1 MAIATR
7 DWEEAVEQIEKGE
20 LQPSFVCLR
29 DTADC
34 TGEELLKIAAPNA
47 SALTLL
53 TTRMKHL
60 RPTLITSLA
69 ADLAYPDIRK
79 SETIRLIHLLV
90 RLGQGQKA
98 RDSFLGARKESMLH
112 LVRAIRAEGDISLY
126 ISELAVVCFTVIRNT
141 GDWYMTSFK
150 ENGMASGEL
159 RWTCCTTILAELIRQ
174 ASSLGQSNKLSS
186 LPRCSGGKYTR
197 RTSPTKSPR
206 NVSGSLHLTIVK

>member
-1 MAIATR
+1 M
-7 DWEEAVEQIEKGE
+7 
-20 LQPSFVCLR
+20 
-29 DTADC
+29 
-34 TGEELLKIAAPNA
+34 KIAAPNA

-53 TTRMKHL
+53 TTRMNHL

-159 RWTCCTTILAELIRQ
+159 CWTWCTSFFAELICQ
-174 ASSLGQSNKLSS
+174 ASSLGQSNKSSS
-186 LPRCSGGKYTR
+186 LPRCSADKFMPPM
-197 RTSPTKSPR
+197 SPTRLRR
-206 NVSGSLHLTIVK
+206 NVSASLHLIIVK